1 MTRIVC
7 VTGTECTGKSTL
19 ARTLAER
26 LGGTLVTEVA
36 RDYLAGR
43 AGYNRGDVLAIAR
56 AQVAAE
62 QAALASAEGPVI
74 ADTDLSVIQV
84 WWEEKYGALDP
95 WLADALAARA
105 PRRYLLTR
113 PDIPWEPDPLRE
125 SPHDRE
131 RLHRRYLE
139 VLTAAPFPFTEIG
152 GLGAMRLEAALA
164 ALDLNH

>member
-1 MTRIVC
+1 VTEIVC
-7 VTGTECTGKSTL
+7 ITGTECTGKSTL
-19 ARTLAER
+19 ARLLAQR
-26 LGGTLVTEVA
+26 LGGVLVSEVA

-43 AGYNRGDVLAIAR
+43 AGYVRRDVLAIAR
-56 AQVAAE
+56 AQAAAE
-62 QAALASAEGPVI
+62 QEALAGGARVVV

-84 WWEEKYGALDP
+84 WWEEKYGTLDP
-95 WLADALAARA
+95 WLVEALAARP

-139 VLTAAPFPFTEIG
+139 VLAEGPFPFTEIG
-152 GLGAMRLEAALA
+152 GLGPDRLRQALRS
-164 ALDLNH
+164 LRISG